1 MNIGEPLRGSTDLR
15 VAIVVSPDQPLGLLA
30 NTVATIG
37 VGLAAEHPGLGG
49 VVLTDAAGASIY
61 CSADRPVPIL
71 QSDPAGLQ
79 TLLKRAQADE
89 AITCVAFPVF
99 ARSLHEFSEYEEAF
113 PARTLSEEDL
123 AGVGICGPSKVIR
136 SLTGAFKLLR

>member
-1 MNIGEPLRGSTDLR
+1 MSSEEPLRGLTDLR

-37 VGLAAEHPGLGG
+37 VGLAAKHPGLGG
-49 VVLTDAAGASIY
+49 VALTDAAGTSIY

-71 QSDPAGLQ
+71 QSDGAGLQ
-79 TLLKRAQADE
+79 TLLKRAQADKE
-89 AITCVAFPVF
+89 ITCVAFPVF

-113 PARTLSEEDL
+113 PSRTLSKEDI
-123 AGVGICGPSKVIR
+123 AGIGVCGTSKTVR